1 MNTRKKRK
9 AITMDE
15 EGIDRLVVAQAR
27 DESAWKASIRVKRS
41 KPAAPAL
48 RGEMAALLARLHRES
63 GI

>member
-1 MNTRKKRK
+1 
-9 AITMDE
+9 MDE